1 MKKLNH
7 NRGETLIEVLASILV
22 ASLSVALLFGCVMT
36 ASKIDQRAA
45 ESDIK
50 HYEAY
55 GNAETHTAAEDEPP
69 PTAQVE
75 FAGAPIP
82 IPIKIYGGEGMFSY
96 ERDWGSN
103 EEKAGG

>member
-50 HYEAY
+50 HSEAY
-55 GNAETHTAAEDEPP
+55 GNAETHTAAEGKTP
-69 PTAQVE
+69 PTAKVK
-75 FAGAPIP
+75 FAGAQIP
-82 IPIKIYGGEGMFSY
+82 VKIYGGEGMFSY

-103 EEKAGG
+103 EEETGG